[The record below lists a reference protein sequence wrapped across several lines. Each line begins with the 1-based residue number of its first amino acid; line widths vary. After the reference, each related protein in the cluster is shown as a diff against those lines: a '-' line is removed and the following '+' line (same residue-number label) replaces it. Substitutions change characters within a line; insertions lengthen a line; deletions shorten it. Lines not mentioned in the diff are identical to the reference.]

1 MGWRLMTVWGG
12 VLVLLAMGLGFVRT
26 TQPRPYRV
34 LYATPSG
41 LFQVYVDNS
50 DWALLA
56 SHSLIDVQSPVVSP
70 DGQWI
75 AYSRSSAC
83 AVSLYLLSVDGL
95 TNTFLH
101 RFGEDAPCNNGQS
114 AVALRALQWSPDS
127 RWLLMTYAPLTVVQ
141 GLDNSQQGVARL
153 YRVSVDEQRRIQALS
168 DDDSDALSATYSP
181 DGESVAYIQ
190 QIPQGRRVVRVSV
203 AGGDPLI
210 LTSAIGAYEE
220 PLWSPD
226 GAWVY
231 YRARNGSNWDIYRVS
246 SDGLL
251 NQRLTDSPSFEGMMD
266 WSPDGERLV
275 FVSDRDGDRELF
287 TMHPDGTHV
296 TQLTFNTVEDAR
308 PKWSPS
314 GNWIAFV
321 SYRASQRGIY
331 VIQPDG
337 RHERYLQSTDFSQD
351 WYPTWIPMPEQPSHA
366 RRLVLLGGVLL
377 VVAWI
382 LHRFRV

>member
-1 MGWRLMTVWGG
+1 MLWRLITLWGG
-12 VLVLLAMGLGFVRT
+12 VVLLLSMAVGLIRT

-34 LYATPSG
+34 LYATPAG
-41 LFQVYVDNS
+41 LFQVYIDNS
-50 DWALLA
+50 DWAALA

-101 RFGEDAPCNNGQS
+101 RFGEDAPCNNGQGS
-114 AVALRALQWSPDS
+114 VALRALQWAPDS
-127 RWLLMTYAPLTVVQ
+127 QWLLMAYTPLTVVQ
-141 GLDNSQQGVARL
+141 GLDNQQGVARL
-153 YRVSVDEQRRIQALS
+153 YRVSVEDRRIGALS
-168 DDDSDALSATYSP
+168 DEGSDALSAAWSP
-181 DGESVAYIQ
+181 DGQLVAYIQ
-190 QIPQGRRVVRVSV
+190 QIPQGRRMVRVSV
-203 AGGDPLI
+203 AGGDSLI
-210 LTSAIGAYEE
+210 LTSVIGAYEE

-251 NQRLTDSPSFEGMMD
+251 NQRLTDNPSFEGMLD
-266 WSPDGERLV
+266 WSPDGTRLV

-287 TMHPDGTHV
+287 TMRPDGTDV
-296 TQLTFNTVEDAR
+296 TQLTYNTVEDAR
-308 PKWSPS
+308 PTWSPS

-366 RRLVLLGGVLL
+366 LRLVVFGGVLL
-377 VVAWI
+377 AVAWI